1 MAKSQMS
8 REQLVAVE
16 TIKRVYEAVI
26 ATVNDCPNGAPG
38 GPMYAALMQHMSR
51 EQFQTMMDSLV
62 YAKRIRREGDLYFPA
77 TKP

>member
-16 TIKRVYEAVI
+16 TIKRVYQALI
-26 ATVNDCPNGAPG
+26 DTVNETPQGAPA
-38 GPMYAALMQHMSR
+38 GPMYAALMQYMTLD
-51 EQFQTMMDSLV
+51 QFTAMMDSLV